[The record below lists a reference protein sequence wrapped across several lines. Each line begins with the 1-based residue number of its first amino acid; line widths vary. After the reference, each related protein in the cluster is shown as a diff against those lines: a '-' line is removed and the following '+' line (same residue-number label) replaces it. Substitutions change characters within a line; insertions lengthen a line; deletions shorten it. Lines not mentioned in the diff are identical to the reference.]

1 MLRKHFNYAIL
12 LIQKYSNVCKNI
24 FDEFPNRIAK
34 KWEDELKAAKKLLN
48 QSENVDMISDDSE
61 NEKLDTGKDLF
72 KQKVAKNNF
81 GYGSE
86 DESD

>member
-1 MLRKHFNYAIL
+1 
-12 LIQKYSNVCKNI
+12 
-24 FDEFPNRIAK
+24 
-34 KWEDELKAAKKLLN
+34 
-48 QSENVDMISDDSE
+48 MISDDSE

>member
-1 MLRKHFNYAIL
+1 
-12 LIQKYSNVCKNI
+12 
-24 FDEFPNRIAK
+24 
-34 KWEDELKAAKKLLN
+34 
-48 QSENVDMISDDSE
+48 MISDESE